1 LLRYAS
7 LGSSLFLLWLLL
19 SGYFEPLLLSFGIGS
34 CALVA
39 YIAWRMDGVDRAGF
53 AILLSVRLV
62 PYVIWLVGEI
72 FRANVRVARII
83 LTPRLPISPIV
94 VPFKAHQRT
103 DLCKVIYANSITLTP
118 GTITTGVEGDMLR
131 IHALTWEDID
141 GREEDKMDQMI
152 CSLEPREDRR

>member
-1 LLRYAS
+1 MLRYAS

-19 SGYFEPLLLSFGIGS
+19 SGHFEPLLLSFGIGS

-39 YIAWRMDGVDRAGF
+39 YIAWRMDAVDRAGF

-94 VPFKAHQRT
+94 VPFQAHQKT

-131 IHALTWEDID
+131 IHALTWKDID
-141 GREEDKMDQMI
+141 GREEDKMNQMI
-152 CSLEPREDRR
+152 CALEAPEDRR